1 MYSCQYAVLLM
12 VLALSA
18 CAAPAREVTTAA
30 PPGTNHPRAGA
41 CDARKLS
48 WTLGLVAD
56 DALIERSRMESGATT
71 VRVLR
76 PGMMITNEV
85 NPARLNL
92 RIDNARKVLVYSCG

>member
-1 MYSCQYAVLLM
+1 MNSCRYAAFLM

-18 CAAPAREVTTAA
+18 CAAPTREATATPSA
-30 PPGTNHPRAGA
+30 DTNHSPSGA

-56 DALIERSRMESGATT
+56 DALIERARMQAGATT

-85 NPARLNL
+85 NPTRLNL

>member
-1 MYSCQYAVLLM
+1 MNCCRYAVWPM

-18 CAAPAREVTTAA
+18 CAAPTREATTN
-30 PPGTNHPRAGA
+30 PSVGMNQPQSGA

-48 WTLGLVAD
+48 WTVGLVAD
-56 DALIERSRMESGATT
+56 DAVIERARVEAGATT

-85 NPARLNL
+85 DPTRLNL

>member
-1 MYSCQYAVLLM
+1 MNCCRYTVWLM

-18 CAAPAREVTTAA
+18 CAAPTREATTT
-30 PPGTNHPRAGA
+30 PSDGTNQPQSGT
-41 CDARKLS
+41 CDSRKLS
-48 WTLGLVAD
+48 WTVGLVAD
-56 DALIERSRMESGATT
+56 DGLIERARVEAGANT

-92 RIDNARKVLVYSCG
+92 RIDNARKVLTYSCG

>member
-1 MYSCQYAVLLM
+1 MYSCRYAVFLM

-18 CAAPAREVTTAA
+18 CAAPTREATTTASA
-30 PPGTNHPRAGA
+30 GTNQPQSGA

-48 WTLGLVAD
+48 WTLGHVAD
-56 DALIERSRMESGATT
+56 DALIERSRMESGAIA

-85 NPARLNL
+85 NPTRLNL

>member
-1 MYSCQYAVLLM
+1 MNVRRYTVFLM

-18 CAAPAREVTTAA
+18 CAAPTRGATTTPSAGTEN
-30 PPGTNHPRAGA
+30 PPSGA

-48 WTLGLVAD
+48 WTVGLVAD
-56 DALIERSRMESGATT
+56 DALIERSRTESGSTT

-92 RIDNARKVLVYSCG
+92 RIDNARKVLAYSCG

>member
-1 MYSCQYAVLLM
+1 MYSCRYAVFLM
-12 VLALSA
+12 ALALSA
-18 CAAPAREVTTAA
+18 CAAPTREATTTASA
-30 PPGTNHPRAGA
+30 GTNQPPSGA

-48 WTLGLVAD
+48 WTLGRVAD

-85 NPARLNL
+85 KSARLNL